1 MGGALCKWFA
11 GDRMLF
17 YHGAHGLGGGGHQL
31 LYQVVRKSG
40 AQEWSGP
47 VARLCQRRAAGYVLY
62 CSSALTEMHLVVGR
76 GIWPFR
82 FKAKRRRE
90 RATLGFQIKKRV

>member
-11 GDRMLF
+11 EDRMLF

-40 AQEWSGP
+40 AQEWSVLFRGAGWSSRQALP
-47 VARLCQRRAAGYVLY
+47 ATRGRLCFVLQLGAY
-62 CSSALTEMHLVVGR
+62 GD
-76 GIWPFR
+76 
-82 FKAKRRRE
+82 
-90 RATLGFQIKKRV
+90 TLGGGTRHLAIPV

>member
-31 LYQVVRKSG
+31 LYQVGRKSG
-40 AQEWSGP
+40 VVQSPGSASDARPVMFCIAARRLWRYTWWWDAASGHSG
-47 VARLCQRRAAGYVLY
+47 LKEKAAGK
-62 CSSALTEMHLVVGR
+62 CHSSV
-76 GIWPFR
+76 
-82 FKAKRRRE
+82 
-90 RATLGFQIKKRV
+90 